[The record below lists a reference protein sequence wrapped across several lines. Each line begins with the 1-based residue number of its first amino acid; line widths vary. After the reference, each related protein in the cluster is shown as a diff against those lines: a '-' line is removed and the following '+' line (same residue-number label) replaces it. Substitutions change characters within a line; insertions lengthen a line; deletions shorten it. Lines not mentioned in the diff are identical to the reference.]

1 MKYLSIVLASC
12 ILFASC
18 RSVTGSSNMIKKNK
32 AVDNFK
38 AVDAGS
44 SFEVIVKLGNSN
56 AVEIEADDNIM
67 PFVEIKNV
75 NGVLKIRLTGNR
87 NFRDAHLKVIV
98 NAIAINWLKASGA
111 ASIKVE
117 DVLTD
122 KDQIKVDISGA
133 ATVHAKVDAPK
144 IDVQV
149 SGAGYAEL
157 EGRTRYF
164 NSNLSGSASMKAGSL
179 LSEATTIEASGAAS
193 AHVHS
198 SVSLKAKASGA
209 ASVFYVGGG
218 VTNFSVSGAA
228 KVEREN

>member
-18 RSVTGSSNMIKKNK
+18 RSVTGSGNIIKKNK
-32 AVDNFK
+32 SVDNFNT
-38 AVDAGS
+38 VDAGS

-75 NGVLKIRLTGNR
+75 NDVLKIRLTGKR

-98 NAIAINWLKASGA
+98 NAVAINRIKASGA

-117 DVLTD
+117 GVLTD

-157 EGRTRYF
+157 EGRTRNF
-164 NSNLSGSASMKAGSL
+164 VSDLSGSASMKAGSL
-179 LSEATTIEASGAAS
+179 LSETTTVEASGAAS

-198 SVSLKAKASGA
+198 SVSLKASANGA
-209 ASVFYVGGG
+209 ASVFYIGGG

-228 KVEREN
+228 KVEREK